1 MPWNQKPGGQK
12 MEEQMGLLLR
22 TGVLLACAIML
33 GGAVL
38 DLIRHGGQH
47 ESYSAFHGE
56 PAALESIEGILGEV
70 RTGDARAIIQLS
82 VLVLIATPVMRVAFA
97 IFGFARQK
105 QWIFSLVSVT
115 VLALLSYG
123 LFVRG

>member
-1 MPWNQKPGGQK
+1 MPGGQKPSGQK

-22 TGVLLACAIML
+22 TGVVLACAIML
-33 GGAVL
+33 AGAVL
-38 DLIRHGGQH
+38 YLVRHGGEQ
-47 ESYSAFHGE
+47 ESYSTFRGE
-56 PAALESIEGILGEV
+56 PAALESIKGILGEV
-70 RTGDARAIIQLS
+70 RAGDARGIIQLS
-82 VLVLIATPVMRVAFA
+82 VLVLIATPVMRVVFA

>member
-1 MPWNQKPGGQK
+1 MPDEREHSGQK

-22 TGVLLACAIML
+22 TGVLLACAIMF

-38 DLIRHGGQH
+38 YLIRHGGER
-47 ESYSAFHGE
+47 ESYAKFHGE
-56 PAALESIEGILGEV
+56 PASLESIAGILADV
-70 RTGDARAIIQLS
+70 RAGDARGIIQLS
-82 VLVLIATPVMRVAFA
+82 VLVLIATPVMRVVFA
-97 IFGFARQK
+97 IFGFARLK